1 MGLLV
6 LTTHQA
12 VLSVPPV
19 FIWDADNSATRGQA
33 GAVHPKQEGLLEY
46 LVGYSAVEQQPDPS
60 QALVWGLVQDH
71 CWSR

>member
-19 FIWDADNSATRGQA
+19 FIWDADNSATCGQA
-33 GAVHPKQEGLLEY
+33 GAVHPKQESH

-60 QALVWGLVQDH
+60 QALVGVGDCHISPSLEL
-71 CWSR
+71 